1 MSKFTAA
8 ATRSNTA
15 LLLIHHTGKN
25 KSVRGSTVLT
35 ASADIVVKLKRDTF
49 GSNKTSSTLTVDSR
63 FSNPPE
69 PLEFEL
75 TDDGYKTIAT
85 GNAAIKHAP
94 VYDLLPKDPPGL
106 TCDEICNK
114 TGFGRW
120 KVRSALNDLVAHSLV
135 IANGVGIRSEPL
147 RFQRCA

>member
-1 MSKFTAA
+1 M
-8 ATRSNTA
+8 
-15 LLLIHHTGKN
+15 
-25 KSVRGSTVLT
+25 
-35 ASADIVVKLKRDTF
+35 
-49 GSNKTSSTLTVDSR
+49 TSSTLRVDSR
-63 FSNPPE
+63 FSNSPE
-69 PLEFEL
+69 PLQFEL
-75 TDDGYKTIAT
+75 NDDGYKTIGT
-85 GNAAIKHAP
+85 EKAAIRKHAQ

-120 KVRSALNDLVAHSLV
+120 KVRCALNDLVAHSLV